1 MNLHEMWR
9 NLVEKPRLVKL
20 LVIFYGL
27 QGIYLLSI
35 VSIFVFSLF
44 VYLVARG
51 HIPAM
56 IQGGGPFMIAIILTN
71 GISLIG
77 ALLYLSTAWGILAA
91 KGWAR
96 ILGIIVSILVLPYLI
111 LVTISSVESFLRTFQ
126 YTSARESSLM
136 FLVFCGIPT
145 ILNIASIY
153 LLLRPTEVKAY
164 FRKKRTSE

>member
-27 QGIYLLSI
+27 QGIYLLFMLSSFI
-35 VSIFVFSLF
+35 FSLF
-44 VYLVARG
+44 VYLARG
-51 HIPAM
+51 HIPE
-56 IQGGGPFMIAIILTN
+56 IIYQIGGIFLIIVILPY
-71 GISLIG
+71 GIG

-96 ILGIIVSILVLPYLI
+96 ILGIIVSTLVLPYLI
-111 LVTISSVESFLRTFQ
+111 SAMRVRAPLMYLVGN
-126 YTSARESSLM
+126 
-136 FLVFCGIPT
+136 GILT
-145 ILNIASIY
+145 TLNIASIY
-153 LLLRPTEVKAY
+153 LLLRPTEVKAH